1 MASLSV
7 ALLHYPVYNIDGEV
21 IATSV
26 TTLDLH
32 DIARSCMTYG
42 VERYYFVQPIDQ
54 MMELSEQILT
64 YWRTGPGAMW
74 RADRREAFTT
84 VRLVKSLEE
93 AMENLEEEEDA
104 EPILVATSARRFAGT
119 VSYDKIRNLVRS
131 PGRPILLLL
140 GTGHGLTQEI
150 IDACDYILRP
160 IRGGV
165 EYNHLSVRSALAIM
179 LDRIVGEPD
188 GERAESERGTEP

>member
-42 VERYYFVQPIDQ
+42 VERYYFVQPIPE
-54 MMELSEQILT
+54 MMELSRQILD
-64 YWRTGPGAMW
+64 YWRTGAGAVW

-84 VRLVKSLEE
+84 VRLVETFE
-93 AMENLEEEEDA
+93 DAMENLEAEEEGA

-119 VSYDKIRNLVRS
+119 VSYGKIRSLVRG
-131 PGRPILLLL
+131 PGRPVLLLL

-160 IRGGV
+160 IRGGA

-179 LDRIVGEPD
+179 LDRIVGEPEEGPH
-188 GERAESERGTEP
+188 GERRSEP

>member
-42 VERYYFVQPIDQ
+42 VERYYFVQPIPQ
-54 MMELSEQILT
+54 MMALSEEILS
-64 YWRTGPGAMW
+64 YWRTGAGAIW
-74 RADRREAFTT
+74 RADRRDAFTT
-84 VRLVKSLEE
+84 VRLVRTLEE
-93 AMENLEEEEDA
+93 AMENLAKEEGA
-104 EPILVATSARRFAGT
+104 EPVLVATSARRFAGT
-119 VSYDKIRNLVRS
+119 VSYDKIRSLVRS
-131 PGRPILLLL
+131 PGPPILLLL

-150 IDACDYILRP
+150 IDACDFILRP
-160 IRGGV
+160 IRGGA

-179 LDRIVGEPD
+179 LDRIMGEPD
-188 GERAESERGTEP
+188 DEPAPGERGKES